1 MRMASAPV
9 AAVALSFATAACSTH
24 YVPQSNGRISV
35 VMDPG
40 PGFMKDGRTYHPGPF
55 GGDIDEA
62 VAGNAK
68 AEEEAN
74 TYQNDQTI
82 GFACTLAGL
91 AAILA
96 GGVVLGADFPTSGQA
111 NGLPPSL
118 GLALGGIIAEVIGLG
133 FTMSAQT
140 HLWDAINIYNDGV
153 SPVPRPVLVPPAP

>member
-1 MRMASAPV
+1 M
-9 AAVALSFATAACSTH
+9 ATAPALAAALVLATTACSTH

-40 PGFMKDGRTYHPGPF
+40 MAFYKDGKTYHPGLF
-55 GGDIDEA
+55 GGDVDEA

-68 AEEEAN
+68 AVDEAIS
-74 TYQNDQTI
+74 YQNDQTI

-96 GGVVLGADFPTSGQA
+96 GGAVLGADYPTDGQA
-111 NGLPPSL
+111 KGLPPSL
-118 GLALGGIIAEVIGLG
+118 GLLIGGIVAEVIGLG

-153 SPVPRPVLVPPAP
+153 NTGPRAPVPQPAP

>member
-1 MRMASAPV
+1 M
-9 AAVALSFATAACSTH
+9 ATAPALAALLLAATACSTH

-40 PGFMKDGRTYHPGPF
+40 VALYKDGKTYHPGLF
-55 GGDIDEA
+55 GGDVDEA
-62 VAGNAK
+62 VAGNAR
-68 AEEEAN
+68 AVDEAI

-82 GFACTLAGL
+82 GFACTLTGL

-96 GGVVLGADFPTSGQA
+96 GGVVLGADYPTAGQT

-118 GLALGGIIAEVIGLG
+118 GLALGGIVAAAIGLG

-140 HLWDAINIYNDGV
+140 HLWDAINIYNDGLNTGPHA
-153 SPVPRPVLVPPAP
+153 PVAPPAP